1 MDKRMEQDRE
11 GLGRGSDRSQRPC
24 LDAGSGARA
33 AAWPGTAAWPGA
45 VTLPGDASKAE
56 GGTAASALDAAIKAA
71 LAGGASLAEVEEELE
86 RRARRGASAF
96 PRAPLP
102 AGIH

>member
-1 MDKRMEQDRE
+1 MDKRMETGRE
-11 GLGRGSDRSQRPC
+11 GCGCGRI
-24 LDAGSGARA
+24 LAAGPGPGA
-33 AAWPGTAAWPGA
+33 AAEAA
-45 VTLPGDASKAE
+45 

-71 LAGGASLAEVEEELE
+71 LAGDPSLEEVEEELE